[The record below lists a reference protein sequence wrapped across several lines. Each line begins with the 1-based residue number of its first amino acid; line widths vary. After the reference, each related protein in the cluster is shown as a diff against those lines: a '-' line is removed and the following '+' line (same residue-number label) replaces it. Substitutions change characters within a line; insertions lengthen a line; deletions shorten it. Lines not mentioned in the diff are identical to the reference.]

1 MIKDEY
7 SRTATCSHCG
17 RNVHYRTKSEKKWS
31 SYSGSGGD
39 YSGLGCFGCASILG
53 IGALIVIGVPLI
65 LLGLIFGAGIWSFLG
80 SAVGFIFNLIRTI
93 IKFVFE
99 AIWWIISG
107 LFDLIF

>member
-1 MIKDEY
+1 M
-7 SRTATCSHCG
+7 
-17 RNVHYRTKSEKKWS
+17 
-31 SYSGSGGD
+31 
-39 YSGLGCFGCASILG
+39 GCFGCASILG